1 MVRRHQSCYRTY
13 LEAQWRAVLPAGSV
27 WFTGISGGE
36 IKIIISHF
44 LKLGYAPTLAGSG
57 LVLSLFASFLI
68 IKTLLQQASVASL
81 GGIVERAGAGA
92 GAEVLQQ
99 VAGHQALLAFHP
111 AHQSK

>member
-1 MVRRHQSCYRTY
+1 M
-13 LEAQWRAVLPAGSV
+13 LPAGSV

-57 LVLSLFASFLI
+57 SVLSLFASFLI

>member
-1 MVRRHQSCYRTY
+1 M
-13 LEAQWRAVLPAGSV
+13 EGSV
-27 WFTGISGGE
+27 ACGISLVYRNLGARN
-36 IKIIISHF
+36 KDYNFSF
-44 LKLGYAPTLAGSG
+44 RLKTRICPNPGS
-57 LVLSLFASFLI
+57 VSALSLFASFLI